1 MLAFGLIT
9 QEDPDQDSQER
20 RSRQLLL
27 VYGIMAVAAMTAA
40 VVPQVLQRGDVL
52 GHLTL
57 IAVALLVA
65 TGIWSTAVSSIAYGA
80 VGGGLVGVVFA
91 LSGSI
96 VHTINHG
103 LDAASSLKLM
113 VAVTLIGSILGS
125 LLASAG
131 GLIVWVIRLRRRSSS
146 TSSPS

>member
-9 QEDPDQDSQER
+9 QEDPDQEGQER

-27 VYGIMAVAAMTAA
+27 VYGIMAVSAMAAA

-65 TGIWSTAVSSIAYGA
+65 TGIWSTAVSSLAYGA
-80 VGGGLVGVVFA
+80 AGW
-91 LSGSI
+91 S
-96 VHTINHG
+96 
-103 LDAASSLKLM
+103 ASCS
-113 VAVTLIGSILGS
+113 
-125 LLASAG
+125 
-131 GLIVWVIRLRRRSSS
+131 R
-146 TSSPS
+146 